1 MNESGHDMSDITITL
16 NGDER
21 EVPSGLT
28 IRDLLERL
36 DLHERLVV
44 VERNREIV
52 RREDY
57 QDVTLRAGDTIELVH
72 FVGGG

>member
-1 MNESGHDMSDITITL
+1 MNESSHDTRKITVRL
-16 NGDER
+16 NGE
-21 EVPSGLT
+21 EHELPSGLT
-28 IRDLLERL
+28 IRGLLERL

-57 QDVTLRAGDTIELVH
+57 GNVTLSAGDAIELVH

>member
-1 MNESGHDMSDITITL
+1 MGDEGERITITL
-16 NGDER
+16 NGDQR

-28 IRDLLERL
+28 VRDLLEHL
-36 DLHERLVV
+36 GLQEGLVV

-52 RREDY
+52 RRERYDE
-57 QDVTLRAGDTIELVH
+57 VFVGGGDTIELVH